1 MTILTSRDF
10 NHNVSK
16 AKSLSRSEPVF
27 ITDRGTPSHF
37 LLSYQQYELLLKKTL
52 SNIDRLSM
60 SIQELSQIED
70 GVEFERVHFSE
81 RQIEL

>member
-10 NHNVSK
+10 NHNDSK
-16 AKSLSRSEPVF
+16 AKALSCSEPVF
-27 ITDRGTPSHF
+27 ITDRGTPSHV

-81 RQIEL
+81 RQVEL